1 MKKVVNNLFVFMI
14 IFFLVAILSFLG
26 FFIVE
31 KIHEEHKA
39 KKDVHTFNLKLNT
52 KLELYFDQINKV
64 FNKLER
70 LDFEN
75 DVCNKNIVDKLK
87 TIQFDNY

>member
-14 IFFLVAILSFLG
+14 IFFLVAILSFFG

-39 KKDVHTFNLKLNT
+39 KKDVHTFNLKLNA

-64 FNKLER
+64 FNKLEK
-70 LDFEN
+70 LDLE
-75 DVCNKNIVDKLK
+75 
-87 TIQFDNY
+87 